1 MCHLPTNFV
10 GTVLAN
16 EIMAISTGVFGEIIS
31 LRQLALAPVSF
42 VVLVACLL
50 LVCVRA
56 WSEISEQALT
66 NRARYLVNTVT
77 LTFVVLLIALTLV
90 RFKAL
95 A

>member
-1 MCHLPTNFV
+1 M
-10 GTVLAN
+10 
-16 EIMAISTGVFGEIIS
+16 STGVLGQIVS

-42 VVLVACLL
+42 VVLGACVL

-77 LTFVVLLIALTLV
+77 LTFVALLIALTLV
-90 RFKAL
+90 RFRVL